1 MNKETEET
9 VVTIY
14 KDPEL
19 MPSPEEL
26 RKQFTPTS
34 KILVIID
41 DCMQKRQNSISSLFI
56 YVRPLNINVIYLTQA
71 FFETD
76 KNSIRGNCNSFIF
89 FETSA
94 TDLRHSFEQI
104 GSRDFK
110 NIEEYKAY
118 AREAWSVD
126 HGYFCIDLTKRR
138 GMRFNMNSF

>member
-1 MNKETEET
+1 MSNKE

-26 RKQFTPTS
+26 RKQFTPAAR
-34 KILVIID
+34 ILVVVD
-41 DCMQKRQNSISSLFI
+41 DCMRKREDSISSLFI
-56 YVRPLNINVIYLTQA
+56 YGRPLNTNVIYLAQA
-71 FFETD
+71 FFDTD

-94 TDLRHSFEQI
+94 TDLRHSFEQV

-126 HGYFCIDLTKRR
+126 HGYFCVDLTKTKVIDLI
-138 GMRFNMNSF
+138 

>member
-1 MNKETEET
+1 M
-9 VVTIY
+9 
-14 KDPEL
+14 
-19 MPSPEEL
+19 
-26 RKQFTPTS
+26 
-34 KILVIID
+34 IID

-56 YVRPLNINVIYLTQA
+56 YGRPLNINVIYLTQA

-126 HGYFCIDLTKRR
+126 HGYFCIDLTKRH